1 MISGITAGS
10 LTDRQISRQIGIA
23 GSLEPH
29 GTIQSH
35 RIHGAAII
43 CYIIYGNIYHQY
55 TPNVSI
61 YIPYMDPIGNGADY
75 SKARSVLSVER
86 EDIGSEN

>member
-61 YIPYMDPIGNGADY
+61 YIPYMDPMGVMLPQSNHHAPASNKVTLEI
-75 SKARSVLSVER
+75 
-86 EDIGSEN
+86 IP